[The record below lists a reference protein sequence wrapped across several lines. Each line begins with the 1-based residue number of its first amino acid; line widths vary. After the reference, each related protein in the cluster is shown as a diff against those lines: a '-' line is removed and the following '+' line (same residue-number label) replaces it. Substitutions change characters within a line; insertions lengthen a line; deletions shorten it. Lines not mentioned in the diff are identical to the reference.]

1 MAVRVVLVC
10 KSLQQIRRSCGRSE
24 TLSLDAVVMNI
35 LACFRSEAYRC
46 FSAFGNFMNLA
57 SYWWKW
63 GCWMEWLEGNMT
75 IALLSSVLMISVYP
89 LCALN

>member
-57 SYWWKW
+57 SSGRNGDVGWSGWR
-63 GCWMEWLEGNMT
+63 GT
-75 IALLSSVLMISVYP
+75 
-89 LCALN
+89 